1 MNSHLLHDILAKG
14 GWESTINEIHGGN
27 MNELNKLNP
36 SQTVS
41 FSGHRPEQL
50 PGHGDP
56 NTLEAQMLITA
67 LQKHIAG
74 AIRSGKHVY
83 IHGAMAGFDIM
94 AAEQVLD
101 LKKQYPHIQLISVAP
116 YSVDFFSRE
125 RCWTPEW
132 IHRAREVFRQHNFGI
147 SLSEHYRPGI
157 YYERNRV
164 IVDHSSELI
173 CYHDGGKGG
182 TEQTIRYA
190 KSKSLH
196 IHNLF

>member
-1 MNSHLLHDILAKG
+1 MQVYYAKG

-41 FSGHRPEQL
+41 FSGHRPQRL
-50 PGHGDP
+50 PGYGDP
-56 NTLEAQMLITA
+56 ENREAQRLITT
-67 LQKHIAG
+67 LREHIED
-74 AIRSGKHVY
+74 AIRRGKLY
-83 IHGAMAGFDIM
+83 FIHGAMAGFDLL
-94 AAEQVLD
+94 AAEQVIS
-101 LKKQYPHIQLISVAP
+101 LKNQFPNIQLISVAP
-116 YSVDFFSRE
+116 YSVHFFSRE
-125 RCWTPEW
+125 KCWTPEW
-132 IHRAREVFRQHNFGI
+132 IHRAREVFLQHDFGI

-164 IVDHSSELI
+164 LVNHSAELI